1 MKDRDLD
8 EHFQDVLANWEDKG
22 AHAAFLEIARQR
34 HQLAR
39 ASTLY
44 RAEKEA
50 HPERAE
56 AIDKRQAAIVLL
68 ATQAL
73 EADRKPP
80 PSINRSTWLTIGA
93 IFMGIAAYF
102 VKRALF
108 G

>member
-8 EHFQDVLANWEDKG
+8 DLFNDVLAAWDEPA
-22 AHAAFLEIARQR
+22 AHDAFLEIARER

-50 HPERAE
+50 HPERAD

-73 EADRKPP
+73 EAAREPP
-80 PSINRSTWLTIGA
+80 PTINKSTWLTIGA